1 MFLKY
6 FPILVWTK
14 SYTYNDLANDGLA
27 AIIVTIMLI
36 PQSLAY
42 AMLAGLPPEMGLYA
56 SIIPLILYAIFG
68 TSKTLAVGPV
78 AVIALMTSASC
89 SQFAN
94 PGSSEYIVFAIILA
108 LMSGIILTFMGLL
121 KLGFIANFLSHPVI
135 SGFIT
140 ASGLI
145 IASSQLNHILG
156 IEGKGNNLYEILG
169 NLGGNLINT
178 NGYTVSLGVF
188 ALIILFWCKTRL
200 RNFLLDRGLKSSI
213 ADILSRTGPVFA
225 ILLTS
230 LAVWL
235 LDLEIKQVAIVGSI
249 PEGLPSF
256 AMPSFTF
263 SIWREL
269 LPAAILI
276 SLVGYV
282 ETVSVAQT
290 LASKRRQRIDPNQE
304 LIALGISNVGSGI
317 SGGFPVTGGFARS
330 VVNFDAGAKTP
341 AAGAFTAIGI
351 ALTTLFLTPVLFYLP
366 KATLSATIII
376 AVLSLVDFKAVFKT
390 FSYSRPDGMA
400 MTGTILVTLLLGVE
414 VGIISGVGISLLMY
428 LYRTSR
434 PHIARIGQV
443 PGTQHFRNVNRH
455 LVVTS
460 KKIISLRIDES
471 LYFPNARYLEDSVNS
486 YVGKEPE
493 IKDVIL
499 MFSAINYLDASALE
513 SLEAIN
519 RRLADAKVKLH
530 LSEVK
535 GPVMDQLKRTHFLSE
550 LSGQVFL
557 SQFEAFKYL
566 EPELAKKTL
575 NSSKIW

>member
-1 MFLKY
+1 MKY
-6 FPILVWTK
+6 FPILIWTK
-14 SYTYNDLANDGLA
+14 SYTYNDLADDGLA

-94 PGSSEYIVFAIILA
+94 PGSSEYIVFAIILS

-156 IEGKGNNLYEILG
+156 IEGRGSNLYEILV
-169 NLGGNLINT
+169 NLAGNLINI

-200 RNFLLDRGLKSSI
+200 RNFLLDRGLKPSI
-213 ADILSRTGPVFA
+213 SDILSRTGPVFA

-351 ALTTLFLTPVLFYLP
+351 ALATMFLTPVLFYLP

-400 MTGTILVTLLLGVE
+400 MTGTILLTLLLGVE

-455 LVVTS
+455 LVITS

-493 IKDVIL
+493 ITDVIL

-519 RRLADAKVKLH
+519 RRLADAKVNLH

-557 SQFEAFKYL
+557 SQFDAFKYL
-566 EPELAKKTL
+566 EPELAEKTL

>member
-6 FPILVWTK
+6 FPILLWSK

-156 IEGKGNNLYEILG
+156 IEGRGSNLYEILV
-169 NLGGNLINT
+169 NLAGNLINI

-200 RNFLLDRGLKSSI
+200 RNFLLDRGLKPSI

-225 ILLTS
+225 VLLTS
-230 LAVWL
+230 LTVWL
-235 LDLEIKQVAIVGSI
+235 LNLEIKQVAIVGSI

-256 AMPSFTF
+256 AIPSFTF
-263 SIWREL
+263 AIWREL

-351 ALTTLFLTPVLFYLP
+351 ALATMFLTPVLFYLP

-400 MTGTILVTLLLGVE
+400 MTGTILLTLLLGVE

-455 LVVTS
+455 LVITS

-519 RRLADAKVKLH
+519 RRLADAKVNLH

-557 SQFEAFKYL
+557 SQFDAFKYL

>member
-6 FPILVWTK
+6 FPILVWSK
-14 SYTYNDLANDGLA
+14 SYTYNDLADDGLA
-27 AIIVTIMLI
+27 AIIVTVMLI

-89 SQFAN
+89 SQFAD

-108 LMSGIILTFMGLL
+108 ILSGIILTFMGLL

-156 IEGKGNNLYEILG
+156 IEGKGSNLYEILV
-169 NLGGNLINT
+169 NLARNLINI

-200 RNFLLDRGLKSSI
+200 RNFLLYRGFKPLI

-225 ILLTS
+225 VLLTS

-351 ALTTLFLTPVLFYLP
+351 AIATMFLTPMLFYLP

-414 VGIISGVGISLLMY
+414 VGIISGVVISLLMY

-455 LVVTS
+455 LVITS

-471 LYFPNARYLEDSVNS
+471 LYFPNARYLEDSVYS
-486 YVGKEPE
+486 FVGKEPE
-493 IKDVIL
+493 ITDVIL

-519 RRLADAKVKLH
+519 RRLADAKVNLH

-557 SQFEAFKYL
+557 SQFDAFKYL
-566 EPELAKKTL
+566 EPELAEKTL